1 MSDIIK
7 IMQRR
12 SVIDMTYEE
21 KSSEDELKKIEE
33 LNPQSR
39 AINIVVKVV
48 SKSEIREVITRRDGS
63 THRVC
68 DATVGDETGTIIL
81 TLWDDAIDNINE
93 EETISIKNGYI
104 SLFRGSMHLNIG
116 RYGSFDKIEEEVIS
130 EVNTENNV
138 SEKTYEQQRPR
149 YPNPRFSSMYSG
161 QDSDQRRSY
170 GRRR

>member
-1 MSDIIK
+1 
-7 IMQRR
+7 
-12 SVIDMTYEE
+12 MTYEE
-21 KSSEDELKKIEE
+21 RSSEDEFKKVEE
-33 LNPQSR
+33 LTPQSR

-48 SKSEIREVITRRDGS
+48 SKSEIREVVTRRDGS

-81 TLWDDAIDNINE
+81 TLWDDTIDNINE

-116 RYGSFDKIEEEVIS
+116 RYGSFEKMEEEVIS
-130 EVNTENNV
+130 DVNTENNL
-138 SEKTYEQQRPR
+138 SEKTYDQPRR
-149 YPNPRFSSMYSG
+149 YPNPRFRSMYSDR
-161 QDSDQRRSY
+161 DSDRRRSY

>member
-1 MSDIIK
+1 
-7 IMQRR
+7 
-12 SVIDMTYEE
+12 MTYEE
-21 KSSEDELKKIEE
+21 KSSEDEFKKVEE

-39 AINIVVKVV
+39 AINIIVKVV
-48 SKSEIREVITRRDGS
+48 SKSEIREVVTRRDGS
-63 THRVC
+63 NHRVC
-68 DATVGDETGTIIL
+68 DATVGDDTGTIIL
-81 TLWDDAIDNINE
+81 TLWDDAIENINE

-138 SEKTYEQQRPR
+138 SEKTYEQRPR
-149 YPNPRFSSMYSG
+149 YPNPRFRSMYSDR
-161 QDSDQRRSY
+161 DSDRRSY

>member
-7 IMQRR
+7 TMQRR

-21 KSSEDELKKIEE
+21 KSSEDELKKVEE

-39 AINIVVKVV
+39 AINIIVKVV
-48 SKSEIREVITRRDGS
+48 SKSEIRDVTTRRDGS
-63 THRVC
+63 NHRVC
-68 DATVGDETGTIIL
+68 DATVGDDTGTIIL
-81 TLWDDAIDNINE
+81 TLWDDAIENINE

-116 RYGSFDKIEEEVIS
+116 RYGSFEKIEEEVIS

-138 SEKTYEQQRPR
+138 SEKTYEQRPR
-149 YPNPRFSSMYSG
+149 YPNPRFSSMYSDR
-161 QDSDQRRSY
+161 DSDRRRSY

>member
-1 MSDIIK
+1 MKDIGRN
-7 IMQRR
+7 MQQR

-21 KSSEDELKKIEE
+21 RSSEDEFKKVEE
-33 LNPQSR
+33 LTPQSR

-48 SKSEIREVITRRDGS
+48 SKSEIREVVTRRDGS

-81 TLWDDAIDNINE
+81 TLWDDTIDNINE

-116 RYGSFDKIEEEVIS
+116 RYGSFEKMEEEVIS
-130 EVNTENNV
+130 DVNTENNL
-138 SEKTYEQQRPR
+138 SEKTYDQPRR
-149 YPNPRFSSMYSG
+149 YPNPRFRSMYSDR
-161 QDSDQRRSY
+161 DSDRRRSY